1 MYPQGDETNDK
12 IYNSVDARGE
22 FNMTVDQ
29 PSSSAMEED
38 QPPSSQVHLENENGE
53 RVSIRNQKVAYLSL
67 QPNEANN
74 GNPFMEE
81 DQPPSSQIH
90 LENENGERVS
100 IHGNPFMDNPFSE
113 SSFCVSPSKVQTPK
127 FPCLSSQGPKT
138 QGAWSA
144 VKDALSPTVKESFMF
159 PRQEASTSFNIKPMS
174 TRNPT
179 TPAPIFT
186 PKPRANASFSSL
198 STMAL
203 GSTCNTEIDLTSGTV
218 VSNKGT
224 VASNKEFKFYSP
236 NVQPKKQEDEG
247 EERGHWGSR
256 MEFVLSC
263 VGYSVGLGN
272 VWRFPFLAYEN
283 GGGAFLIP
291 YVVLLV
297 LVGKPMYFME
307 AALGQYSQVGPLAVW
322 MDMCRAGMGV
332 GVAMVIISLMVAIY
346 YNVIMAYTLVYLFNC
361 FRSVLPWST
370 CDPAWGADSRCFV
383 RDGNG
388 TSYDDLQGTCILDEF
403 GSCVEERMQSSAEQ
417 FWEKGALD
425 IRHSGLETFG
435 DIGEIKWNLAFCL
448 LLSWLTVNVCLI
460 KGVKTSGKVVYFT
473 ATFPYVVLLI
483 LLVRGCTLP
492 GAGNG
497 LYYLFVPKWSK
508 LADMNVW
515 RAAASQVF
523 FSLGISWG
531 GIILFG
537 SYNKFDARVHI
548 DSHIVSLV
556 DFLTSLIASIVI
568 FSTLG
573 NTAYEL
579 GVPIET
585 VAKGGPG
592 LAFVAFPE
600 ALSKLPCPHF
610 WSIIFFSMLFLL
622 GLDSEFALFETALSA
637 IFDAVPKLR
646 KQKMLVTSLMSAV
659 CFLLGLPCISQCG
672 QYILNLMD
680 TYGAGLSVL
689 IIAIFEMIFINWVY
703 GTREFCKDIN
713 TMLGFTP
720 GLYFRLCWSL
730 ISPFLLVGILLAG
743 CWSWEVPSYGPVEYP
758 PWAHRIGWI
767 LALVSIG
774 QIPFWAIVV
783 LIESAC
789 TTGWKT
795 AFTPSKAWKK
805 KRDAAH
811 MNDESTMSKTSF
823 DTSRQPVDDQKQC
836 KYFPNF
842 KNPFLSV
849 VDGTMIV
856 NDYER
861 NYDGSIHV
869 NDSEHNH
876 GNNNRSPRL
885 DSEYGRLQKNLATN
899 SKIIVR

>member
-1 MYPQGDETNDK
+1 MSAPVYPQGDEINDER
-12 IYNSVDARGE
+12 NSHSVDARGE
-22 FNMTVDQ
+22 FNMTVDLDQ
-29 PSSSAMEED
+29 PSAPALD
-38 QPPSSQVHLENENGE
+38 PSETSVSQLHLENENGE
-53 RVSIRNQKVAYLSL
+53 RVTIRKHNVAYLSL
-67 QPNEANN
+67 QPQEATHQDN
-74 GNPFMEE
+74 
-81 DQPPSSQIH
+81 IA
-90 LENENGERVS
+90 
-100 IHGNPFMDNPFSE
+100 DNPFSE
-113 SSFCVSPSKVQTPK
+113 SSFCVTPSSVDPKDKLQTPK
-127 FPCLSSQGPKT
+127 YPCLSGLTMPKT

-144 VKDALSPTVKESFMF
+144 VKDALSPTVKDSFKF
-159 PRQEASTSFNIKPMS
+159 PRQESSMNYNIKP
-174 TRNPT
+174 N
-179 TPAPIFT
+179 PIFT
-186 PKPRANASFSSL
+186 PKARSNASLSSL
-198 STMAL
+198 STVAL
-203 GSTCNTEIDLTSGTV
+203 GSTCNTEIDLSSGTV
-218 VSNKGT
+218 VT
-224 VASNKEFKFYSP
+224 NKEFKFYSP
-236 NVQPKKQEDEG
+236 NLESAMKTRKSEKMEEE

-291 YVVLLV
+291 YVILLV

-307 AALGQYSQVGPLAVW
+307 AALGQFSQVGPLAVW
-322 MDMCRAGMGV
+322 TDMCRAGMGV

-346 YNVIMAYTLVYLFNC
+346 YNVIMAYTLVYLFNS

-383 RDGNG
+383 RDGNV
-388 TSYDDLQGTCILDEF
+388 TSFLDLEGTCILDEF

-417 FWEKGALD
+417 FWEKGTLD
-425 IRHSGLETFG
+425 IRHNGLETFG

-508 LADMNVW
+508 LADINVW

-548 DSHIVSLV
+548 DSHIVSFV

-637 IFDAVPKLR
+637 IFDAVPRLR
-646 KQKMLVTSLMSAV
+646 KQKMLVTSCMSAA

-672 QYILNLMD
+672 PYILTLMD

-703 GTREFCKDIN
+703 GTREFCKDIH

-758 PWAHRIGWI
+758 AWAHRIGWV
-767 LALVSIG
+767 LALASIG
-774 QIPFWAIVV
+774 QIPFWTLVV
-783 LIESAC
+783 LIESAF
-789 TTGWKT
+789 TSGWKN
-795 AFTPSKAWKK
+795 AFLPSKEWKK

-811 MNDESTMSKTSF
+811 MKDKSTLSKSSF
-823 DTSRQPVDDQKQC
+823 DSSKQPLDDHCDQKQN
-836 KYFPNF
+836 KYFPNY

-849 VDGTMIV
+849 DETMIV
-856 NDYER
+856 K
-861 NYDGSIHV
+861 
-869 NDSEHNH
+869 DSEHNH

-885 DSEYGRLQKNLATN
+885 DTEYGRLQKNLSMN
-899 SKIIVR
+899 CKLDLKR